1 MTAQSPGATLKTVLP
16 SLLGWEARHAPR
28 QITLKTGV
36 SQERQGR
43 SSRWQASKTGSCDC
57 LLGQARSCQKIHNE
71 AQKMTIQALQ
81 DCLIVR
87 PDMEKHELFI
97 LLREKQ
103 TGTGVVISAG
113 PDAKDVKVGD
123 KVLFGDSIGQDLKWE
138 GDNLLVMRESHTL
151 GVFDA

>member
-1 MTAQSPGATLKTVLP
+1 
-16 SLLGWEARHAPR
+16 
-28 QITLKTGV
+28 
-36 SQERQGR
+36 
-43 SSRWQASKTGSCDC
+43 
-57 LLGQARSCQKIHNE
+57 
-71 AQKMTIQALQ
+71 MTIQALQ

-97 LLREKQ
+97 LLKQKQ

-113 PDAKDVKVGD
+113 PNAKDVKVGD

-138 GDNLLVMRESHTL
+138 GDNFLIMRESHTL

>member
-1 MTAQSPGATLKTVLP
+1 
-16 SLLGWEARHAPR
+16 
-28 QITLKTGV
+28 
-36 SQERQGR
+36 
-43 SSRWQASKTGSCDC
+43 
-57 LLGQARSCQKIHNE
+57 
-71 AQKMTIQALQ
+71 MTIQALQ

-97 LLREKQ
+97 LLRDKQ

-113 PDAKDVKVGD
+113 PKTKDVQVGD
-123 KVLFGDSIGQDLKWE
+123 KVLFGDSIGQDVQWQ